1 MERVLLIGMMGSGKT
16 TVGRAVAARTGWPYL
31 DNDELVERSTSR
43 PTPEVLA
50 DADEA
55 TLRAAERDAL
65 DAALAAEPPLVAS
78 VAAGVVLD
86 AAARRR
92 MHAGGFVVYLRA
104 SLEELSARVGDGS
117 GRPWLGD
124 DPRAALAALGAGRE
138 PLYEEAAHLVLDVG
152 GATPEELA
160 ERIVDAAAAP
170 DASPTPE
177 DR

>member
-1 MERVLLIGMMGSGKT
+1 VGRILLIGMMGSGKT
-16 TVGRAVAARTGWPYL
+16 TVGRAVAALTGWPYL
-31 DNDELVERSTSR
+31 DNDVLVQLSTGR
-43 PTPEVLA
+43 PTPQVLA
-50 DADEA
+50 GADEA

-92 MHAGGFVVYLRA
+92 MHASGFVVYLRA
-104 SLEELSARVGDGS
+104 SLEELAARVGDGS

-124 DPRAALAALGAGRE
+124 DPRAALAALAAGRG

-152 GATPEELA
+152 NVTPDELA
-160 ERIVDAAAAP
+160 ERIVAATTASEG
-170 DASPTPE
+170 SPTRE
-177 DR
+177 AR